1 MAGTTGGV
9 KRIVQP
15 LPDSFAHRD
24 ILPVETYFLTQRCHS
39 AYATVIG
46 LFQGELSVRWSQFA
60 DSEPEM
66 ARIGL
71 QLLYNEKGGE
81 VGILAT
87 VNKSGQANV
96 SPVCPI
102 FCDEGIYLLV
112 AQGTPKKHH
121 LRGNGSYALHAQ
133 VGADDLEF
141 QIKGSAREIVGD
153 NERERVI
160 ASIPFSSYDKSDP
173 IFELL
178 VECALTVSW
187 PAPGVQDKRIFVE
200 HGDENLDPGP

>member
-1 MAGTTGGV
+1 M
-9 KRIVQP
+9 
-15 LPDSFAHRD
+15 
-24 ILPVETYFLTQRCHS
+24 
-39 AYATVIG
+39 
-46 LFQGELSVRWSQFA
+46 RWRKFA

-71 QLLYNEKGGE
+71 QMLFNEKGGE

-102 FCDEGIYLLV
+102 FSDEGIYLLV
-112 AQGTPKKHH
+112 GQGTPKKHH

-141 QIKGSAREIVGD
+141 QIRGSVREVVGE

-160 ASIPFSSYDKSDP
+160 ASIPFSTYEESDP

-178 VECALTVSW
+178 VEHALTVSW
-187 PAPGVQDKRIFVE
+187 PKPGVQDKQVFVE
-200 HGDENLDPGP
+200 HR